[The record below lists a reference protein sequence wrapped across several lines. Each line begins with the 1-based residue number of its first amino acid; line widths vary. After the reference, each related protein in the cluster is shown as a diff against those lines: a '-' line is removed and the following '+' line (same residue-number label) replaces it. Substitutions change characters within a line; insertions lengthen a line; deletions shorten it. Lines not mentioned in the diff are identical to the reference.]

1 MNGKLQESA
10 YYLKCC
16 TNLEN
21 ETFKLYETLSKKI
34 NQPESSFILGFA
46 YDSLKCAKT
55 IQAILDYLDATK
67 LEDMSSKKNFA
78 ELSSSISEFTKKISK
93 TNNINYEMACEILK
107 ELDNLENQL
116 IEAYTN
122 YVQSSLIKTVSDEFS
137 KLSINLA
144 NFKKVFETFIEQKQ
158 KHKETILEI
167 IYSFETKEADRLRN
181 ATPLVKYTN
190 PDSWIHESTI
200 HTFSATP
207 VAENTTP

>member
-10 YYLKCC
+10 TYLKCYN
-16 TNLEN
+16 NLEN

-34 NQPESSFILGFA
+34 NQPESSFILGLA

-55 IQAILDYLDATK
+55 IEAILDYLDPSET
-67 LEDMSSKKNFA
+67 ENMNNKKNFA
-78 ELSSSISEFTKKISK
+78 ELSASVSEFSKKIYK

-122 YVQSSLIKTVSDEFS
+122 YLESPLIKIASDEFS
-137 KLSINLA
+137 KLSINLN
-144 NFKKVFETFIEQKQ
+144 NFKKIFETFVEQKQ

-167 IYSFETKEADRLRN
+167 IYSFEAKEADRLRS

-190 PDSWIHESTI
+190 PDSWIHESTL
-200 HTFSATP
+200 HAFSNSP
-207 VAENTTP
+207 VTENASP